1 VTDVPDFVLYP
12 DPRLTHKALA
22 RPLDA
27 ELRATGD
34 RLLVAASAAKAY
46 GLAAAHIGEIEPLVV
61 ISIAANTT
69 ERDYLTLFNPEII
82 GVADVTQAGPEG
94 SVSMP
99 GIEAPI
105 ERPIWADIAYDTP
118 QGDRVTT
125 RFEGFVARCALH
137 EIEQMN
143 GIFFLSRL
151 SRLKRDT
158 AIRKFQK
165 LGRTQ

>member
-1 VTDVPDFVLYP
+1 MTEFVRYP
-12 DPRLTHKALA
+12 DPRLTVKAAL
-22 RPLDA
+22 RPIDA
-27 ELRATGD
+27 ALRATAE
-34 RLLVAASAAKAY
+34 RLTTAATEAHAY

-61 ISIAANTT
+61 ISVVVDTAQ
-69 ERDYLTLFNPEII
+69 RDYRALFNPEII
-82 GVADVTQAGPEG
+82 GTAEATQTGPEG

-105 ERPIWADIAYDTP
+105 ERPVWVDVAYDTVD
-118 QGDRVTT
+118 GGRITT